1 MIRIHCNHPRHFD
14 DTFRIQKKLFIVQG
28 DASITI
34 RSGQLLGQ
42 CRVERG
48 GRGTQYIHLA
58 LLTDYD
64 IHHTGIETNVI
75 IILLYVERQGSMH
88 TYYPTYT

>member
-1 MIRIHCNHPRHFD
+1 
-14 DTFRIQKKLFIVQG
+14 
-28 DASITI
+28 
-34 RSGQLLGQ
+34 LLGQ

-75 IILLYVERQGSMH
+75 IILVYVERQGSMH